1 MEISAQ
7 QYILNRKNSNSF
19 VIVYKSLFEN
29 RKDKSGK
36 DSDIYILFRIS
47 SHKRI
52 PLARLSKFV
61 IEAIVDGYIYSIS
74 KTTNEALKESLNQGL
89 EKMKS
94 LIKHDKDL
102 EETGIDMSFTV
113 VLVRK
118 EGLYV
123 GKMGEDEIFLCKK
136 DKCVNITEIMDKKK
150 ANTAGLVLDEK
161 ESLIISTSKVLS
173 PVIAKVSILSQ
184 KDSFKSALA
193 QVGKSLP
200 DGGGLLCL
208 TSVGDEEKVQNVEKV
223 VKEPK
228 KEKDTPAFLKK
239 FKSDVVDKVQLPS
252 NVKGRISTLFEK
264 IKIPLPKNIKE
275 KFADIGSSI
284 KGLFEKLF
292 SFVRKLFVALKEKVF
307 LKIKNKRWFKKI
319 GSQVSEVKLNT
330 KKVRSPVDSI
340 RIDDYK
346 IKELRNKRFKIIFL
360 LILIIGLAIF
370 GVNFTKK
377 IKYER
382 AVAKDAREKFTKIE
396 EFIGKAESTA
406 VTDRDSAE
414 TNIFRAENLIKEVP
428 NDLSDKDLK
437 TFEDLKKKYLDVS
450 DNLFK
455 KIGVS
460 TQSSNLEEYIQAR
473 LTFGEGAD
481 LTDVDIYH
489 AKNNKEYLLLS
500 DKGRKAI
507 YTVDLSDKTIKTLT
521 DDKGLVKDPK
531 FVSMGVE
538 GVYIYDEKS
547 GLLKAPFD
555 ETNLFGSIISMS
567 GLTRGDIKYKD
578 ISSLIMLTDADNAY
592 FLTKDTGVILKSS
605 AVYSNRYSL
614 LFPYIENE
622 GFKQGIDILGDL
634 SVYVVAPTQIYRYS
648 WNYVQQKQAENPLT
662 PLGFD
667 GDYGNLS
674 CGYTYGEDMKSSL
687 FLFDSNG
694 KRLFRFEKPLEGG
707 AEVRHPNQ
715 LLLLNQYQY
724 RGENNES
731 WSNVKDIVVDLS
743 EKNAYIVENSII
755 WRVSL

>member
-1 MEISAQ
+1 MKIAAQ

-19 VIVYKSLFEN
+19 VVVYKSLFEN

-52 PLARLSKFV
+52 PLARLAKFV

-74 KTTNEALKESLNQGL
+74 KTTNDSLKESLNQGL

-123 GKMGEDEIFLCKK
+123 GRMGEDEIFLCKK
-136 DKCVNITEIMDKKK
+136 DKCVNVTEIMEKKK
-150 ANTAGLVLDEK
+150 ANTAGLVLEEK
-161 ESLIISTSKVLS
+161 ESLIVSTSKVLS

-193 QVGKSLP
+193 QVAKSLP

-208 TSVGDEEKVQNVEKV
+208 TSVEEEQNQTVEKV
-223 VKEPK
+223 VKK
-228 KEKDTPAFLKK
+228 KSVEKKKSKLNFNLNLK
-239 FKSDVVDKVQLPS
+239 LPS
-252 NVKGRISTLFEK
+252 N
-264 IKIPLPKNIKE
+264 
-275 KFADIGSSI
+275 
-284 KGLFEKLF
+284 
-292 SFVRKLFVALKEKVF
+292 LKEKVVT
-307 LKIKNKRWFKKI
+307 LREKIKLPQIPENLKENMSDVWLKVKNLFDKAFSFVKKYLIAVKEKIFTQFQNKKWFKKI
-319 GSQVSEVKLNT
+319 GSQLSTVKLNT
-330 KKVRSPVDSI
+330 RKVRAPLGSV

-346 IKELRNKRFKIIFL
+346 IKELRGKRFKILFLVL
-360 LILIIGLAIF
+360 LIVGLAIF

-382 AVAKDAREKFTKIE
+382 AVAKDAREKFAKIT
-396 EFIGKAESTA
+396 EFLEKAESMI
-406 VTDRDSAE
+406 VTDRSGAE
-414 TNIFRAENLIKEVP
+414 TNVFRVENLIKEVP
-428 NDLSDKDLK
+428 TDLSEKDMK
-437 TFEDLKKKYLDVS
+437 TFDDLKKKYLQVS
-450 DNLFK
+450 DTLFK

-460 TQSSNLEEYIQAR
+460 AESGNLEEYIQAR
-473 LTFGEGAD
+473 LSFGEGAD

-489 AKNNKEYLLLS
+489 AKDKKEYLLVS

-507 YTVDLSDKTIKTLT
+507 YSVDLADKTIKTLT
-521 DDKGLVKDPK
+521 DDKGLVKEPK
-531 FVSMGVE
+531 FVSVGVE

-555 ETNLFGSIISMS
+555 EANLFGNIVSMS
-567 GLTRGDIKYKD
+567 GLSRSDIKYQD
-578 ISSLIMLTDADNAY
+578 ISGLIMLTDADNAY
-592 FLTKDTGVILKSS
+592 FLTKDIGAILKSS
-605 AVYSNRYSL
+605 AAYSNRYSL

-622 GFKQGIDILGDL
+622 GFKEAVDILGDL
-634 SVYVVAPTQIYRYS
+634 SVYVVSTSQIYRYS
-648 WNYVQQKQAENPLT
+648 WNYVEQKQAENPLS
-662 PLGFD
+662 PLGFN
-667 GDYGNLS
+667 GDYGNLV

-687 FLFDSNG
+687 FLFDSNE

-724 RGENNES
+724 RGENQDG
-731 WSNVKDIVVDLS
+731 WSDVKDLVVDLA
-743 EKNAYIVENSII
+743 EKNAYIIENSVI